1 MEARVKS
8 PSVTPGYW
16 GRDDLTRDAFDKDG
30 FLRTGD
36 GVDWLEPT
44 DRQRGLRYD
53 GRIAE
58 DFKLA
63 TGTWVRV
70 GSLRAQ
76 LLHHLAP
83 DVRDVVVAGENRDFI
98 ALLGIPASPEI
109 AGDKVARGR
118 LRAKLMKLA
127 TEAQG
132 SAQRA
137 LRFAFLT
144 EKLSI
149 DTGELTDKGAISQ
162 RTILRRHA
170 AAVEKLYAERPADD
184 VICLEFVRS

>member
-1 MEARVKS
+1 MRPA
-8 PSVTPGYW
+8 PGS
-16 GRDDLTRDAFDKDG
+16 
-30 FLRTGD
+30 
-36 GVDWLEPT
+36 
-44 DRQRGLRYD
+44 
-53 GRIAE
+53 
-58 DFKLA
+58 
-63 TGTWVRV
+63 
-70 GSLRAQ
+70 GSQ
-76 LLHHLAP
+76 LLQHLAP

-132 SAQRA
+132 SAQRV

-162 RTILRRHA
+162 RMILRRHA
-170 AAVEKLYAERPADD
+170 A
-184 VICLEFVRS
+184 